1 MLPSTMT
8 LLRHRDFIAGLVF
21 AGLGLAFAFGA
32 THYAFGSSAR
42 PGPGLIPFALGLM
55 LAGLGAFLAGD
66 VLLKPGAARAG
77 DSALPIA
84 WRPFLVVMA
93 AIALFGLLLERA
105 GLLLTLPAVIATVS
119 LAAAEV
125 RWREVALS
133 AVVLTAGCWL
143 LFIQGLGLLL
153 PVWPNF

>member
-1 MLPSTMT
+1 MPPSTLT

-21 AGLGLAFAFGA
+21 ASLGLAFAFGA
-32 THYAFGSSAR
+32 IRYPFGSSAR

-55 LAGLGAFLAGD
+55 LAGLGAFLAGG
-66 VLLKPGAARAG
+66 VLMKRGPDGKAAA
-77 DSALPIA
+77 ALPIA

-119 LAAAEV
+119 LAASEV
-125 RWREVALS
+125 RWREVAIS
-133 AVVLTAGCWL
+133 AVVLTTGCWL

-153 PVWPNF
+153 PVWPN